1 MPGQKKVLRAA
12 KSPMKAKKHCDSDCA
27 CDGPSRPSSS
37 RSPKDMGIDLL
48 NVVVPSPSELQEHET
63 DQILF
68 VDELSS
74 LKRIMDDK
82 TNMVVWRQES
92 PPKFVEVSEHITD
105 IS

>member
-1 MPGQKKVLRAA
+1 
-12 KSPMKAKKHCDSDCA
+12 
-27 CDGPSRPSSS
+27 
-37 RSPKDMGIDLL
+37 MGIDLL